1 MSASD
6 LTGTVEQARAQLA
19 RLVPLAVET
28 LQELALTAERDN
40 VRLAAAEAILDRTG
54 LGRNSTLQ
62 VNTSNEQHRQAEAA
76 ALELVERLARN
87 RAVEALPSPSP
98 ALDTLLV
105 LEGEPDELP
114 LAAGPQGAV
123 IEARAQDA

>member
-1 MSASD
+1 MSVSD

-28 LQELALTAERDN
+28 LQELAIGAERDN

-54 LGRNSTLQ
+54 LARNSTLN
-62 VNTSNEQHRQAEAA
+62 VTTSNEQHRQAEIA

-87 RAVEALPSPSP
+87 KAAEALPSPSP
-98 ALDTLLV
+98 ALDVLVV
-105 LEGEPDELP
+105 LESDSGDLP
-114 LAAGPQGAV
+114 LATEAYSGA
-123 IEARAQDA
+123 IEVEHTE